1 MFLSSFDESTKL
13 AMLTL
18 SETFIDLTKCNFIKM
33 FEKSLFLIGALLA
46 VAATGDD
53 CVIENNVDYIGTS
66 VNNGLDDLQPDPY
79 SCQAFCR

>member
-1 MFLSSFDESTKL
+1 MQFQIDAEMIKFPLL
-13 AMLTL
+13 LLTAA
-18 SETFIDLTKCNFIKM
+18 I
-33 FEKSLFLIGALLA
+33 
-46 VAATGDD
+46 AATAIGDD

>member
-1 MFLSSFDESTKL
+1 MAKISIL
-13 AMLTL
+13 
-18 SETFIDLTKCNFIKM
+18 FIF
-33 FEKSLFLIGALLA
+33 ALLA
-46 VAATGDD
+46 VTANGDD

>member
-1 MFLSSFDESTKL
+1 MQFQIEAEMIKFPLL
-13 AMLTL
+13 LLTAA
-18 SETFIDLTKCNFIKM
+18 I
-33 FEKSLFLIGALLA
+33 
-46 VAATGDD
+46 AATAIGDD